1 MGIVSPPIPP
11 SQFDNKTEYMTKLS
25 NGWVLGIAKELMNPS
40 KKIKIKLLKLESI
53 ENGNLLK
60 IMLDSNNALSLNFE
74 QEKNLSDELAMG
86 KELEEDDPK

>member
-1 MGIVSPPIPP
+1 
-11 SQFDNKTEYMTKLS
+11 MTKLS
-25 NGWVLGIAKELMNPS
+25 NGWVLGIAKESMNPS

-53 ENGNLLK
+53 ENGNLLM

-86 KELEEDDPK
+86 KELEEDYEAKKTSYR